1 MCVHVSV
8 CVCLVCMCAC
18 VVAVK
23 NYISIWVLVSS
34 RARLCWR
41 QAGCGLWAVGV
52 AAHTLVIGKQFGNV
66 LMANLCNF
74 RHFCLMR

>member
-1 MCVHVSV
+1 MCVNCL
-8 CVCLVCMCAC
+8 CVC

-41 QAGCGLWAVGV
+41 QAGGVWAVVGV

>member
-1 MCVHVSV
+1 MESV
-8 CVCLVCMCAC
+8 CVGCLCVC

-23 NYISIWVLVSS
+23 NYISIWALVSS

-41 QAGCGLWAVGV
+41 QAGGVCGAVVGV